1 MIKAVF
7 LDFDGTLYTH
17 TDERILPSTNEAIK
31 KLREKGIKVFVCTGR
46 AEVELTWF
54 DIGDLE
60 FDGFIYNNGQ
70 LVFDNKGKLIYSNP
84 IKGKLLDTIIDLFK
98 EKRLPVML
106 CDYKDIY
113 INFVN
118 DHIKKVQFDVGS
130 ALPEIKEYDGK
141 DIVMAAVYF
150 TSEKDKDML
159 MALKDD
165 AEITYWHAGA
175 VDIVP
180 KGASKSK
187 GIDETIKYY
196 GINLDETMAV
206 GDGENDR
213 EMIKH
218 CNIGIAMGNS
228 QKEVKEVADYIT
240 DHIDEDGLYK
250 AFKHYKL
257 I

>member
-1 MIKAVF
+1 MIKAIF

-17 TDERILPSTNEAIK
+17 TDERVLPSSNKAIK
-31 KLREKGIKVFVCTGR
+31 LLREKGIKVFICTGR
-46 AEVELTWF
+46 SEIELTWF
-54 DIGDLE
+54 DLGDLE

-70 LVFDNKGKLIYSNP
+70 VVFDNSGKLIYSNP
-84 IKGKLLDTIIDLFK
+84 IKGKLLDTIIGLFK

-106 CDYKDIY
+106 CDNKDVY
-113 INFVN
+113 INFAN
-118 DHIKKVQFDVGS
+118 DHITKVQSDVGS
-130 ALPEIKEYDGK
+130 KLPKEKEYDGK

-150 TSEKDKDML
+150 TQDSDKDML

-165 AEITYWHAGA
+165 AEITYWHTGA

-196 GINLDETMAV
+196 GINLDETMSV
-206 GDGENDR
+206 GDGENDM

-218 CNIGIAMGNS
+218 CGIGIAMGNS
-228 QKEVKEVADYIT
+228 QQEVKNVADYVT
-240 DHIDEDGLYK
+240 DHIDDDGLYK